1 MGDNIETVIAA
12 SAGPATKPGLS
23 GTKRKPMDRFRT

>member
-1 MGDNIETVIAA
+1 MGDNIETAINA
-12 SAGPATKPGLS
+12 SASPATKPGPR